1 MNRFI
6 DVKPSLCIGCRT
18 CEIACVLA
26 HAEPGVGLQVSPND
40 LTQNNLDN
48 GDVLACLGQAP
59 RLKVIKGDNVCM
71 PVTCHHCDDAPCAAA
86 CPVGAIS
93 HTQDTVQVDQR
104 RCIGCKGC
112 MIACP
117 YGMMD
122 IVAAPVVRAFAG
134 VRLALG
140 SKAQAHKC
148 DLCID
153 RSQGP
158 ACVSACPTKALWVA
172 NEADIRVLMQRR
184 QLTAMGDAVANE
196 VLDNKAS
203 A

>member
-6 DVKPSLCIGCRT
+6 DVKPSRCIGCRT

-26 HAEPGVGLQVSPND
+26 HAELGMGTDAEAAKEND
-40 LTQNNLDN
+40 
-48 GDVLACLGQAP
+48 GDVLGCLGHMP

-71 PVTCHHCDDAPCAAA
+71 PVTCHHCDDAPCAGA
-86 CPVGAIS
+86 CPTGAIS
-93 HTQDTVQVDQR
+93 FVQSTVQVNQS
-104 RCIGCKGC
+104 RCIGCKSC

-122 IVAAPVVRAFAG
+122 VVAMPVSRPYAG
-134 VRLALG
+134 VRLSMG
-140 SKAQAHKC
+140 TKAQAHKC

-158 ACVSACPTKALWVA
+158 ACVAACPTQALWVA
-172 NEADIRVLMQRR
+172 NQTDIRNIMQQRR
-184 QLTAMGDAVANE
+184 EEAMQKAVADE
-196 VLDNKAS
+196 ARP
-203 A
+203 